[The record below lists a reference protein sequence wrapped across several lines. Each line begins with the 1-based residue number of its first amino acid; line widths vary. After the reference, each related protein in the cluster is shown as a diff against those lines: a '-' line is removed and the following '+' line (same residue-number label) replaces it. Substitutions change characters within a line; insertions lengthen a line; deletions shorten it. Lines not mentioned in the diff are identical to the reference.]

1 MKITGKPGAHSDDV
15 VIYQDKGTATSCPY
29 NNNYD
34 QTTGTS
40 VCNKNILISVDV
52 KDVVRYMNVS
62 VAENR
67 RGKEFFVYEFEVY
80 AGKIQCLYVYSFLH
94 VFV

>member
-1 MKITGKPGAHSDDV
+1 M
-15 VIYQDKGTATSCPY
+15 
-29 NNNYD
+29 D

-62 VAENR
+62 VAEKM
-67 RGKEFFVYEFEVY
+67 RGKEFFVYKVEVY
-80 AGKIQCLYVYSFLH
+80 AGKIQCIYVYSFLH
-94 VFV
+94 VFIV